1 MVADGQISGQGLGL
15 GLRVR
20 STFLAHMQE
29 KTDLN
34 AAVSR
39 LCTKKNVCK
48 IHVGTE
54 QSYCSLHMNS
64 AVLGVCFV
72 LTSDPGPVSDIILH
86 QQNVKVGR

>member
-1 MVADGQISGQGLGL
+1 MP
-15 GLRVR
+15 
-20 STFLAHMQE
+20 TCKKKK

-34 AAVSR
+34 AAVSLLR
-39 LCTKKNVCK
+39 TKNVCK

-54 QSYCSLHMNS
+54 QSYCSLHVNS
-64 AVLGVCFV
+64 TVLGVCFV